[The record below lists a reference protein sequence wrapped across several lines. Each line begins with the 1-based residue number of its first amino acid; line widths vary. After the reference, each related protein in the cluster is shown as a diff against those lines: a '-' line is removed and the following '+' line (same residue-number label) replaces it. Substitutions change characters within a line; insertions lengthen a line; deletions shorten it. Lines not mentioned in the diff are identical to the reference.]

1 MYNIAKKT
9 SLSETMR
16 IGPGYEGDTCFIET
30 VRVEALANIS
40 ETLSFN

>member
-16 IGPGYEGDTCFIET
+16 IGPGYEGDACFM
-30 VRVEALANIS
+30 RVEALANIS
-40 ETLSFN
+40 EMLSFN